1 MWCTGR
7 LTSYSRDG
15 VRMAHKSGRDFLIQ
29 YHVIMMK
36 IMRSRFAG
44 VAAVLISV
52 RRVMLELLDI
62 FVQLLRSFSVSRRVL
77 LLLLVSVLVVLLAWV
92 LVVKLLVSILELL
105 LVSVLVMLLAWVLV
119 LLLVSVLALRLL
131 PILVLVPV
139 LVRISDSCTAMLS

>member
-1 MWCTGR
+1 MVCVWHTKVGVIFN
-7 LTSYSRDG
+7 SIPRDDDEDNEESI
-15 VRMAHKSGRDFLIQ
+15 RRSGSSADQR
-29 YHVIMMK
+29 
-36 IMRSRFAG
+36 A
-44 VAAVLISV
+44 
-52 RRVMLELLDI
+52 RVMLELLDI